1 MNEMFSALDDTDE
14 ILEFEVE
21 FWVYIFYSL
30 LNASLY
36 MFFSSFYIMMD
47 VQFVWFAIRAST
59 GF

>member
-1 MNEMFSALDDTDE
+1 MNEMFSALDNMDE